1 MMSLRNIT
9 FALGAVST
17 VSAVRLTATDIIDDA
32 GDWVSGAVDD
42 ASDWTE
48 GAANDVADWT
58 VGAVD
63 DAGDL
68 LAKEPG
74 KILDAATVVMTA
86 DYLKKLG
93 WVAGEAAGEAGA
105 QGATTVAT
113 VAEAIGEA
121 AEVAETVEV
130 VAATGA

>member
-1 MMSLRNIT
+1 MGMSLRNIT
-9 FALGAVST
+9 FALGAVSA
-17 VSAVRLTATDIIDDA
+17 VSAGRLTSTTIFDDA

-42 ASDWTE
+42 AADWTE
-48 GAANDVADWT
+48 GAA
-58 VGAVD
+58 D

-68 LAKEPG
+68 LAKEPS

-93 WVAGEAAGEAGA
+93 WVAGVAAGEAGA

-113 VAEAIGEA
+113 
-121 AEVAETVEV
+121 
-130 VAATGA
+130 

>member
-17 VSAVRLTATDIIDDA
+17 VSAVRLTSTTIF
-32 GDWVSGAVDD
+32 
-42 ASDWTE
+42 
-48 GAANDVADWT
+48 
-58 VGAVD
+58 D

-105 QGATTVAT
+105 EGATQVAA

-121 AEVAETVEV
+121 AEVAETVDV